1 MISDMKLTLAILDTS
16 FLENPVLSR
25 RYDDWW
31 TALMPAH
38 GPLRM
43 IFRSAYETG
52 VSWTFD
58 LKYVFLYEIVLI
70 NLYII
75 VVKLALGR
83 NR

>member
-52 VSWTFD
+52 VSWTFG